1 MNNIRTISFLI
12 ICLAIQFS
20 GFAQDQIKILD
31 SSSKILG
38 RFKTQLYQVD
48 KSGLSQLR
56 GTSPDITA
64 KGEEQ
69 ELVLKLE
76 DLRWFDDEN
85 KSENV
90 TVDRSDIKIS
100 DAQNLRISSDKNT
113 FEIAAGNRSSA
124 EIKFKV
130 YENGEYS
137 LSIPFSAAGQQS
149 RFVQNFSINGLAKQA
164 SAGKPIGQIA
174 DIKKAWKITDKRDP
188 DAVQAFITKYKDNQL
203 AKDEGLLVIADRTL
217 KRISNRPNQPD
228 QEEASADE
236 RDVFIET
243 KTVEVGPHLLSK
255 KSGNIYSLDLSGLE
269 EVDIKLSNE
278 DDLSLYNNGG
288 NQYEIEVK
296 GNDDY
301 RITVTDL
308 RTQAEHIFNL
318 SNELSAQ
325 LENRGRDLV
334 FMIEGGVQPYTVEF
348 LKPDETTASVEARF
362 DELKPDVANQIIIT
376 NEMLRTSGMDGLYTK
391 ALLRDMTTTTELD
404 YPIDLFVKPKTGTG
418 RLILLI
424 LLGLIIAG
432 AAAMFF
438 FNKQKKE
445 KREEYLAKAKALQF
459 QQKEQ
464 MKADAEQSFTATSS
478 NLTPETPK
486 TPPKKI
492 TISKPERKLV
502 PPNGGSSFISSG
514 KMKITK
520 REVKGGSL
528 NSEEFAEALKG
539 DRYAYMD
546 LRELWPDTAIKDLY
560 LSKECI
566 KALGKFLKEENLD
579 KAIAEMEGA
588 IPEVGGFLMG
598 NHYKNSETGEFSVT
612 MDEFVPFVP
621 EYHDVFKIE
630 IGTQTLV
637 QELGDAQD
645 THPDKDVIGWF
656 HTHPGHG
663 LFLSNS
669 DLSVQRHFPQKFQIA
684 MEIDSLTPTLDTA
697 FFTRKHNG
705 TINNVE
711 HRKKGAKW
719 FSWKKIES
727 V

>member
-1 MNNIRTISFLI
+1 MNNIRTISILI
-12 ICLAIQFS
+12 FCLAIQFS

-38 RFKTQLYQVD
+38 RFKTQLYQIND
-48 KSGLSQLR
+48 GDQKQLR
-56 GTSPDITA
+56 GTSPDINA
-64 KGEEQ
+64 SGDEQ
-69 ELVLKLE
+69 ELILRLD
-76 DLRWFDDEN
+76 DLRWFDDVN
-85 KSENV
+85 KSETV
-90 TVDRSDIKIS
+90 TVNRSDIKIS
-100 DAQNLRISSDKNT
+100 DYQNLRISSSKNS
-113 FEIAAGNRSSA
+113 FEIAAGDRSSA
-124 EIKFKV
+124 DINFKV
-130 YENGEYS
+130 YENGDYS
-137 LSIPFSAAGQQS
+137 LSIPFNAAGEQS
-149 RFVQNFSINGLAKQA
+149 RFVQNFSVDGLTKQEPV
-164 SAGKPIGQIA
+164 GKPIGQIA
-174 DIKKAWKITDKRDP
+174 DIKKAWKVTDKRDP
-188 DAVQAFITKYKDNQL
+188 EAVEAFITKYKDNQL

-217 KRISNRPNQPD
+217 KRISSNPSVVD
-228 QEEASADE
+228 QEEDQGE

-243 KTVEVGPHLLSK
+243 KTIEIGPHLLSK
-255 KSGNIYSLDLSGLE
+255 KGGNIYSLDLSGLDE
-269 EVDIKLSNE
+269 IDIKLSNE
-278 DDLSLYNNGG
+278 DDLVLYNNGG
-288 NQYEIEVK
+288 NLYEIEVK
-296 GNDDY
+296 GNDEY
-301 RITVTDL
+301 KITVTDIKSK
-308 RTQAEHIFNL
+308 TEHIFNL
-318 SNELSAQ
+318 NNELSAQ
-325 LENRGRDLV
+325 LESRDKDFV
-334 FMIEGGVQPYTVEF
+334 FVINGGVEPFTVEF
-348 LKPDETTASVEARF
+348 LKPDETTATVEARF
-362 DELKPDVANQIIIT
+362 DNLKPDVANQLIIT
-376 NEMLRTSGMDGLYTK
+376 NEMLRSSGMDGLYTI
-391 ALLRDMTTTTELD
+391 ALLRDMTTAKQLE
-404 YPIDLFVKPKTGTG
+404 YPIDLFVKPKSGSG
-418 RLILLI
+418 KLILLV
-424 LLGLIIAG
+424 LLGIIFAG
-432 AAAMFF
+432 GAAMFF

-445 KREEYLAKAKALQF
+445 KREEYLAKAKALQS
-459 QQKEQ
+459 QQKAQ
-464 MKADAEQSFTATSS
+464 MKAETEQSFTATRTTDPDS
-478 NLTPETPK
+478 PK

-492 TISKPERKLV
+492 TIAKPERKFV
-502 PPNGGSSFISSG
+502 PPNGGSSFVSSG

-520 REVKGGSL
+520 REVKGGRL
-528 NSEEFAEALKG
+528 NSEEFKEALKG
-539 DRYAYMD
+539 DKYAYMD

-598 NHYKNSETGEFSVT
+598 NHYQNDETGEFSVT

-697 FFTRKHNG
+697 FFTRKQNG